1 MALST
6 RRAAEE
12 AKDHIRWLRTEY
24 QTPFSPVSSKA
35 SSTFPI
41 AIMYERVYPQDSPA
55 KESRREA
62 VPTAKLTKTA
72 WPKTIPEGTTAV
84 ELRLASAACPSPP
97 PDSQRSSARPQ
108 NLKSAKSSER
118 WSP

>member
-6 RRAAEE
+6 QSAAEE

-41 AIMYERVYPQDSPA
+41 AIMYEQVYPQDSPA
-55 KESRREA
+55 KKSRREA

-72 WPKTIPEGTTAV
+72 
-84 ELRLASAACPSPP
+84 
-97 PDSQRSSARPQ
+97 
-108 NLKSAKSSER
+108 
-118 WSP
+118 